1 MKKKT
6 IGIIAISVLC
16 AFAIFAGAMFTHQY
30 LDAKNSVEQFDELT
44 DLIADVETGP
54 ETKSPEESE
63 STEEPELSAE
73 ELAAAQAALA
83 HEKYGALFE
92 QNEDFIGWIKID
104 GTKIDYPV
112 MQSPNNPDYYLK
124 HSFEKAYSDYGVP
137 YIDEACATGISNNL
151 VIYGHHMKNGT
162 MFSDLCNYTDA
173 DFCKEH
179 PIINFDTLTD
189 AFG

>member
-63 STEEPELSAE
+63 STEEPELSE
-73 ELAAAQAALA
+73 E
-83 HEKYGALFE
+83 E
-92 QNEDFIGWIKID
+92 QE
-104 GTKIDYPV
+104 
-112 MQSPNNPDYYLK
+112 
-124 HSFEKAYSDYGVP
+124 
-137 YIDEACATGISNNL
+137 YIAKFNR
-151 VIYGHHMKNGT
+151 
-162 MFSDLCNYTDA
+162 
-173 DFCKEH
+173 
-179 PIINFDTLTD
+179 LTD
-189 AFG
+189 IDKGKIIERMDVMYSSYLPEVKENA